1 MIKRVLIN
9 CTKIAFALGLVLW
22 LVNSGKIDMELVYK
36 SFQNPLNVIFILA
49 FMLFDQFI
57 VAIRWKHIL
66 ESKAKSSLNL
76 LNVFKANWIGIF
88 FNSVLPGSVT
98 GDLIKIFYIEQKNEK
113 LSKKFLLGS
122 VLLDRVIGLCGLILV
137 GGLSCIIYYNF
148 LAAQSEELKSLV
160 HVNFLLSLAVIIA
173 FIFLYNF
180 NSIPLQLSSFVKK
193 RMTFLTSL
201 LEKLEV
207 VWRDLVSLKGR
218 LLKVLFLSM
227 IVQAVAI
234 LIFWYVIHGLIGD
247 EFQLYHAFS
256 ILPVGM
262 ISMAIPI
269 APAGLGVGHV
279 VFLNLFSYIGISNGA
294 NLFNVYFIYV
304 ILMNL
309 SGIFPYILHQGEN
322 KPLISRK

>member
-148 LAAQSEELKSLV
+148 LAAQSE
-160 HVNFLLSLAVIIA
+160 
-173 FIFLYNF
+173 
-180 NSIPLQLSSFVKK
+180 
-193 RMTFLTSL
+193 
-201 LEKLEV
+201 
-207 VWRDLVSLKGR
+207 
-218 LLKVLFLSM
+218 
-227 IVQAVAI
+227 
-234 LIFWYVIHGLIGD
+234 
-247 EFQLYHAFS
+247 
-256 ILPVGM
+256 
-262 ISMAIPI
+262 
-269 APAGLGVGHV
+269 
-279 VFLNLFSYIGISNGA
+279 
-294 NLFNVYFIYV
+294 
-304 ILMNL
+304 
-309 SGIFPYILHQGEN
+309 
-322 KPLISRK
+322 